1 MSEDTVLTAVAL
13 QGGGALGAYE
23 YGAVRALY
31 EARGPGFRPAAITGI
46 SIGAINAAVL
56 AGAKDPIPALDK
68 IWREH
73 LPVLASLPA
82 PLKPLADLLIPH
94 KAEELLSALGNPSMY
109 RLRPE
114 YFLAPLWA
122 PWLTASVYDTSPLLE
137 TLKAEVDLGMLNSSC
152 QVVVTAVDVESG
164 KLARFGNKSSWDA
177 ARTGTDHPFDNPE
190 GLLSL
195 EHVVASG
202 SLPPGFP
209 MTEIGGRFYWD
220 GGLHSN
226 TPLSEAINCLE
237 NCHDPDHVI
246 KRELVVVELVPMA
259 GEKPNNVKE
268 VMSRFFNMIFASK
281 LELDTKLFKRYS
293 DFVDLADKI
302 QLLLDAIDKDQES
315 EERLNKALNARSEG
329 LTIDKIRHHHGVG
342 ELLHHEKI
350 DYFSMIPFTAG
361 QEFRNASDFS
371 RASIEARIQS
381 GYEAARRVKVG
392 EPQPV
397 R

>member
-1 MSEDTVLTAVAL
+1 MSKDKVLTAVAL

-56 AGAKDPIPALDK
+56 AGSKNPIATLDK
-68 IWREH
+68 VWRERF
-73 LPVLASLPA
+73 PVLATVPA

-114 YFLAPLWA
+114 YVLAPLLA
-122 PWLTASVYDTSPLLE
+122 PLLTASIYDTSPLYE
-137 TLKAEVDLGMLNSSC
+137 TLKAEVDLGTLNSSC

-164 KLARFGNKSSWDA
+164 KLARFGNKSSWGA
-177 ARTGTDHPFDNPE
+177 ARPDTDRPFDNQE

-237 NCHDPDHVI
+237 NCHDDGNGI
-246 KRELVVVELVPMA
+246 RRELIVVELVPMA
-259 GEKPNNVKE
+259 GEKPNNLKE
-268 VMSRFFNMIFASK
+268 VVSRFFNMIFASK

-293 DFVDLADKI
+293 DFVDLVDKVK
-302 QLLLDAIDKDQES
+302 LLLDELDKDKES

-329 LTIDKIRHHHGVG
+329 LTIDKIRHHRGIA
-342 ELLHHEKI
+342 ELIQHEKV

-371 RASIEARIQS
+371 TASIEARIQS
-381 GYEAARRVKVG
+381 GYEAARRANVG

>member
-1 MSEDTVLTAVAL
+1 MSEKVLTAVAL

-31 EARGPGFRPAAITGI
+31 EARGPGFRPAVITGI

-56 AGAKDPIPALDK
+56 AGSRNPIATLDK
-68 IWREH
+68 VWRER
-73 LPVLASLPA
+73 LPVLATVPA

-94 KAEELLSALGNPSMY
+94 KAEEFLSALGNPSMY

-114 YFLAPLWA
+114 YVLAPLWA
-122 PWLTASVYDTSPLLE
+122 PLLTASIYDTSPLHE
-137 TLKAEVDLGMLNSSC
+137 TLRAEVDLGMLNSSC

-177 ARTGTDHPFDNPE
+177 AHADTDRPFDNQE

-195 EHVVASG
+195 AHVVASG

-237 NCHDPDHVI
+237 NCHDNGNGI
-246 KRELVVVELVPMA
+246 KRELIVVELVPMA
-259 GEKPNNVKE
+259 GEKPNNLKE

-293 DFVDLADKI
+293 DFVDLVDKVT
-302 QLLLDAIDKDQES
+302 LLLDEIDKDKES

-329 LTIDKIRHHHGVG
+329 LTIDKIRHHSSVA
-342 ELLHHEKI
+342 ELLQHEKI

-381 GYEAARRVKVG
+381 GYEAARRANVG
-392 EPQPV
+392 EPQLV